1 MTLTRIPS
9 HPAQPVCS
17 PLDYKPSAAPSAT
30 GPVCSLIDYKRAA
43 GFAGLWVA
51 ILALAIAPASATAGS
66 CCKPDPKSEAA
77 APAKDACCAALEKP
91 APAPAKDA
99 CCTAAEIENPT
110 SKIENP
116 FTRTSLY
123 QADGVFTDD
132 SGKTF
137 RLADLRG
144 RPVVVN
150 LFFATC
156 GYACPLTVTDLLAVQ
171 ARLSPERRKDTVFV
185 LVSFDI
191 ERDTVAALAN
201 YRAARQLD
209 ANWILVRGD
218 DASVR
223 ELAALLG
230 VKYKQEAD
238 GSFAHSNLFTI
249 LNREGEIVHQR
260 TGLSGGLDAASSA
273 LETLK

>member
-1 MTLTRIPS
+1 MNST
-9 HPAQPVCS
+9 PVLLRRL
-17 PLDYKPSAAPSAT
+17 PLIAFLAAVAFF
-30 GPVCSLIDYKRAA
+30 AA
-43 GFAGLWVA
+43 VA
-51 ILALAIAPASATAGS
+51 AHASS
-66 CCKPDPKSEAA
+66 CCKPAPEPKPEPKDACCAAMEKPA
-77 APAKDACCAALEKP
+77 APAKDACCAGAENRIQP
-91 APAPAKDA
+91 AGPQP
-99 CCTAAEIENPT
+99 
-110 SKIENP
+110 SKIENA

-123 QADGVFTDD
+123 QADGTFTDD

-137 RLADLRG
+137 RLAELRG

-171 ARLSPERRKDTVFV
+171 SRLTPGLRQDTVFV
-185 LVSFDI
+185 LVSFDL
-191 ERDTVAALAN
+191 ERDTVAALAQ

-209 ANWILVRGD
+209 GNWILLRGD

-238 GSFAHSNLFTI
+238 GSFAHSNVFTI

-260 TGLSGGLDAASSA
+260 TGLSGGLDAALAA
-273 LETLK
+273 LTQQTAPKSVSIP

>member
-1 MTLTRIPS
+1 MPSTPTPTRT
-9 HPAQPVCS
+9 VCS
-17 PLDYKPSAAPSAT
+17 VFYYKLPLIAFLAAA
-30 GPVCSLIDYKRAA
+30 VFFAA
-43 GFAGLWVA
+43 VA
-51 ILALAIAPASATAGS
+51 AHAGS
-66 CCKPDPKSEAA
+66 CCKPEPKPEPKDACCAA
-77 APAKDACCAALEKP
+77 MEKPTPAPAKDACCAA
-91 APAPAKDA
+91 
-99 CCTAAEIENPT
+99 TEIENSK

-116 FTRTSLY
+116 FSRTSLY
-123 QADGVFTDD
+123 QADGTFTDD

-150 LFFATC
+150 MFFATC

-171 ARLSPERRKDTVFV
+171 SRLSPELRRDAVFV
-185 LVSFDI
+185 LVSFDLV
-191 ERDTVAALAN
+191 RDTVAALAH

-238 GSFAHSNLFTI
+238 GSFAHSNIFTI

-260 TGLSGGLDAASSA
+260 TGLSGGLDAALA
-273 LETLK
+273 AIEATAK

>member
-1 MTLTRIPS
+1 MNSTPALPALLAALTLLL
-9 HPAQPVCS
+9 PV
-17 PLDYKPSAAPSAT
+17 AA
-30 GPVCSLIDYKRAA
+30 R
-43 GFAGLWVA
+43 
-51 ILALAIAPASATAGS
+51 AGS
-66 CCKPDPKSEAA
+66 CCKPDPKPE
-77 APAKDACCAALEKP
+77 PKDACCAA
-91 APAPAKDA
+91 
-99 CCTAAEIENPT
+99 AEILQPAGPQPNPK
-110 SKIENP
+110 SEVQNFSP
-116 FTRTSLY
+116 TSLY

-137 RLADLRG
+137 RLAELRG

-150 LFFATC
+150 MFFATC

-171 ARLSPERRKDTVFV
+171 ARLSPELRRDAVFV
-185 LVSFDI
+185 LVSFDL
-191 ERDTVAALAN
+191 ERDTVAALAQ

-209 ANWILVRGD
+209 GNWILLRGD

-260 TGLSGGLDAASSA
+260 TGLSGGLDAAVAGLEA
-273 LETLK
+273 LR

>member
-1 MTLTRIPS
+1 MNS
-9 HPAQPVCS
+9 
-17 PLDYKPSAAPSAT
+17 PSALHSRLP
-30 GPVCSLIDYKRAA
+30 LIAFTAA
-43 GFAGLWVA
+43 VA
-51 ILALAIAPASATAGS
+51 LCAAIAAHAGS
-66 CCKPDPKSEAA
+66 CCKPEPKPACCAALEKSA
-77 APAKDACCAALEKP
+77 APAKDACCA
-91 APAPAKDA
+91 
-99 CCTAAEIENPT
+99 TAEIEHRE

-123 QADGVFTDD
+123 QADGTFTDD
-132 SGKTF
+132 SGKSF
-137 RLADLRG
+137 SLASLRG

-156 GYACPLTVTDLLAVQ
+156 GYACPLAVTDLLAVQ
-171 ARLSPERRKDTVFV
+171 ARLSPAQRKDTVFV
-185 LVSFDI
+185 LVSFDLQ
-191 ERDTVAALAN
+191 RDTVAALAQ

-209 ANWILVRGD
+209 GNWILLRGD

-249 LNREGEIVHQR
+249 LNREGEMVHQR
-260 TGLSGGLDAASSA
+260 IGLQSGLDAAVAA
-273 LETLK
+273 LEALH

>member
-1 MTLTRIPS
+1 MNSTPTLLSRL
-9 HPAQPVCS
+9 
-17 PLDYKPSAAPSAT
+17 PLIAFIAAVLFCA
-30 GPVCSLIDYKRAA
+30 
-43 GFAGLWVA
+43 
-51 ILALAIAPASATAGS
+51 ALAAHAGS
-66 CCKPDPKSEAA
+66 CCKPEPKPE
-77 APAKDACCAALEKP
+77 PKDACCAALEKP
-91 APAPAKDA
+91 AAPAKDA
-99 CCTAAEIENPT
+99 CCAAKEADAAA
-110 SKIENP
+110 P

-123 QADGVFTDD
+123 QADGTFTDD
-132 SGKTF
+132 SGKSF
-137 RLADLRG
+137 RLSSLRG

-150 LFFATC
+150 MFFATC
-156 GYACPLTVTDLLAVQ
+156 GYACPLAVTDLLAVQ
-171 ARLSPERRKDTVFV
+171 ARLSPEQRKDTVFV

-191 ERDTVAALAN
+191 ARDTVEALAK

-209 ANWILVRGD
+209 GNWILVRGD

-260 TGLSGGLDAASSA
+260 IGLQSGIEAAVTA
-273 LETLK
+273 LTTLR

>member
-1 MTLTRIPS
+1 M
-9 HPAQPVCS
+9 
-17 PLDYKPSAAPSAT
+17 AA
-30 GPVCSLIDYKRAA
+30 V
-43 GFAGLWVA
+43 
-51 ILALAIAPASATAGS
+51 LALAVAPAVAHAGS
-66 CCKPDPKSEAA
+66 CCKPEPKPE
-77 APAKDACCAALEKP
+77 PKDACCAA
-91 APAPAKDA
+91 
-99 CCTAAEIENPT
+99 AEIENRVQPEGPQP

-116 FTRTSLY
+116 FTRLSLY

-132 SGKTF
+132 SEKTF
-137 RLADLRG
+137 RLAELRG

-171 ARLSPERRKDTVFV
+171 ARLSPALRRGAVFV
-185 LVSFDI
+185 LVSFDL

-209 ANWILVRGD
+209 ANWILLRGD

-260 TGLSGGLDAASSA
+260 TGLSGGLDAALAA
-273 LETLK
+273 LEATAAK

>member
-1 MTLTRIPS
+1 M
-9 HPAQPVCS
+9 AAGVF
-17 PLDYKPSAAPSAT
+17 SAASNA
-30 GPVCSLIDYKRAA
+30 
-43 GFAGLWVA
+43 F
-51 ILALAIAPASATAGS
+51 AGS
-66 CCKPDPKSEAA
+66 CCQPEPKPEP
-77 APAKDACCAALEKP
+77 KDACCAALEKP
-91 APAPAKDA
+91 AAPAKDA
-99 CCTAAEIENPT
+99 CCAAKEADAAAPE
-110 SKIENP
+110 

-132 SGKTF
+132 TGKSF
-137 RLADLRG
+137 RLAQLRG

-156 GYACPLTVTDLLAVQ
+156 GYACPLAVTDLLAVQ
-171 ARLSPERRKDTVFV
+171 ARLSPEQRKDTVFV
-185 LVSFDI
+185 LVSFDLA
-191 ERDTVAALAN
+191 RDTVEALAK

-209 ANWILVRGD
+209 GNWILLRGD

-260 TGLSGGLDAASSA
+260 IGLSSGLEAAATAIGHQVSA
-273 LETLK
+273 SPATP

>member
-1 MTLTRIPS
+1 MNST
-9 HPAQPVCS
+9 PVLLRRL
-17 PLDYKPSAAPSAT
+17 PLIAFLAA
-30 GPVCSLIDYKRAA
+30 AA
-43 GFAGLWVA
+43 LFVTVA
-51 ILALAIAPASATAGS
+51 AHAGS
-66 CCKPDPKSEAA
+66 CCKPAPEPKAEPKDACCAAMEKPA
-77 APAKDACCAALEKP
+77 APAKDACCAA
-91 APAPAKDA
+91 
-99 CCTAAEIENPT
+99 EIQNPK
-110 SKIENP
+110 SEIQN

-123 QADGVFTDD
+123 QADGTFTDD

-137 RLADLRG
+137 RLAELRG

-171 ARLSPERRKDTVFV
+171 SRLSPELRKDAVFV
-185 LVSFDI
+185 LVSFDLA
-191 ERDTVAALAN
+191 RDTVAALAQ
-201 YRAARQLD
+201 YRTARQLD
-209 ANWILVRGD
+209 DNWILLRGD

-238 GSFAHSNLFTI
+238 GSFAHSNVFTI

-260 TGLSGGLDAASSA
+260 TGLSGGLDAALTA
-273 LETLK
+273 LVQQTAKSIAAQ

>member
-1 MTLTRIPS
+1 MNSTFRI
-9 HPAQPVCS
+9 S
-17 PLDYKPSAAPSAT
+17 PPPIAAPALSNPI
-30 GPVCSLIDYKRAA
+30 GYRSRECSLWRGNLLGYSRRA
-43 GFAGLWVA
+43 
-51 ILALAIAPASATAGS
+51 IALATVAASAIAGHAGS
-66 CCKPDPKSEAA
+66 CCKPEPKPE
-77 APAKDACCAALEKP
+77 PKDACCAA
-91 APAPAKDA
+91 
-99 CCTAAEIENPT
+99 AEIQNPK
-110 SKIENP
+110 SEVQN
-116 FTRTSLY
+116 FSVTSLY

-137 RLADLRG
+137 RLAELRG

-150 LFFATC
+150 MFFATC

-171 ARLSPERRKDTVFV
+171 ARLSPALRQDAVFV
-185 LVSFDI
+185 LVSFDL
-191 ERDTVAALAN
+191 ERDTVAALAQ

-209 ANWILVRGD
+209 ANWILLRGD

-249 LNREGEIVHQR
+249 LNREGEVVHQR
-260 TGLSGGLDAASSA
+260 TGLSGGLDAAVAA
-273 LETLK
+273 LEALVAK